1 MEFSVESE
9 NGIVTVTIKADRL
22 DANNANIFKRAMDPV
37 LRDASHAIVDLS
49 NVRFIDSSGI
59 GALLSCLRRLAEH
72 GGSLHLAGLQRPVRA
87 TIELVHMHRVF
98 PIYDTKQEALRAAK
112 LMPAGS

>member
-9 NGIVTVTIKADRL
+9 DGVVVITIKADRL

-37 LRDASHAIVDLS
+37 LRDTSHAILDLS

-59 GALLSCLRRLAEH
+59 GALLSCLRRLAES
-72 GGSLHLAGLQRPVRA
+72 GGSLRLAGLQRQVRA

-98 PIYDTKQEALRAAK
+98 PIHETRQEAIKAAK
-112 LMPAGS
+112 VLPATS